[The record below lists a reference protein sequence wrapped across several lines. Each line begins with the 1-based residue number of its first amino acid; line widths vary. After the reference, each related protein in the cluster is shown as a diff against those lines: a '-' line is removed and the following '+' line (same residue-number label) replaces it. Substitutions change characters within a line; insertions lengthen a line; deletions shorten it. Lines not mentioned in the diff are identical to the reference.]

1 MLDEYKEV
9 EADDSYYSPDVP
21 TDVGT
26 YTVRATIEETD
37 NYFGGS
43 ATCDFSITQ
52 ATPTDYSKPT
62 NLMAS
67 YGDKLSSVILPVNWT
82 WKSTD
87 DLVGDAGN
95 REHVAIY
102 NPEDKN
108 YKDVEVS
115 LTVLVKDSST
125 PTPDPT
131 PGPTPDS
138 NPDSSSYSNPDSSS
152 YSDPD
157 SSSYSN
163 PDSNPEPTPEPS
175 DNNNN
180 LPVGAIVGIAVGS
193 TVVAGIGG
201 FALVWFVIKKKSW
214 ADLLAIFKKK

>member
-1 MLDEYKEV
+1 MIDDPNYHIAMEV
-9 EADDSYYSPDVP
+9 L
-21 TDVGT
+21 
-26 YTVRATIEETD
+26 TVKVE
-37 NYFGGS
+37 
-43 ATCDFSITQ
+43 Q
-52 ATPTDYSKPT
+52 ATPTGYDIPT
-62 NLMAS
+62 GLEANS
-67 YGDKLSSVILPVNWT
+67 GDKLSSVILPTNWS
-82 WKSTD
+82 WKSPD

-102 NPEDKN
+102 TPEDKN

-115 LTVLVKDSST
+115 LTVLVKDSS
-125 PTPDPT
+125 TPDPT

-152 YSDPD
+152 YSSPGSNPEPTPDSNPD

-193 TVVAGIGG
+193 TVVAGTGG
-201 FALVWFVIKKKSW
+201 FAFVWFVIKKKSW
-214 ADLLAIFKKK
+214 ADLIAIFKKK

>member
-1 MLDEYKEV
+1 MEV
-9 EADDSYYSPDVP
+9 L
-21 TDVGT
+21 
-26 YTVRATIEETD
+26 TVKVE
-37 NYFGGS
+37 
-43 ATCDFSITQ
+43 Q
-52 ATPTDYSKPT
+52 ATPTGYDTPT
-62 NLMAS
+62 GLEANS
-67 YGDKLSSVILPVNWT
+67 GDKLSSVNLPTNWS
-82 WKSTD
+82 WKSPD

-102 NPEDKN
+102 TPEDKN

-125 PTPDPT
+125 PTP
-131 PGPTPDS
+131 GPTPDS
-138 NPDSSSYSNPDSSS
+138 NPG
-152 YSDPD
+152 

-180 LPVGAIVGIAVGS
+180 FPVGAIVGIAAGS
-193 TVVAGIGG
+193 TVVAGTGG
-201 FALVWFVIKKKSW
+201 FAFVWFVIKKKSW